1 MAIAFDVE
9 NSRPKHHFNT
19 EFISNRIY
27 SILHVSK
34 QKPRRFRNA
43 RGLMPRH
50 QNTSVAALRT
60 ISRLEVIG

>member
-27 SILHVSK
+27 SILHVFK

-43 RGLMPRH
+43 RGLMPRSPEYLGGGFKNN
-50 QNTSVAALRT
+50 QPA
-60 ISRLEVIG
+60 